1 MLRRSSRPPFQRVV
15 NGFGMPWAL
24 SVGVFDM
31 AAAKPSTAAVSP
43 VMAACWPES
52 SGASGGVV
60 TRPDASEWNSC
71 SLAPSCGCWSS
82 SWPIVAMFCC

>member
-1 MLRRSSRPPFQRVV
+1 MTSRAPFQRVV
-15 NGFGMPWAL
+15 NGLGMPSAL
-24 SVGVFDM
+24 LTGVFDM
-31 AAAKPSTAAVSP
+31 AAAWPNTAAVSP
-43 VMAACWPES
+43 VMAACWPAS

-82 SWPIVAMFCC
+82 SSPIVAMFCC